1 MHTQVP
7 IVFYSCATNYVASM
21 WSRFFS

>member
-21 WSRFFS
+21 WSRSFS